1 MSKITEYQEL
11 KAQYEA
17 LQLVTD
23 FSLSQVDNGNMGGK
37 DAQFIVSNAN
47 PLFVT
52 ALVEYVKENS
62 TSLVAAIMAKAT
74 TNLGLAQAE
83 AKLEA
88 QSLVDSL

>member
-11 KAQYEA
+11 KLQYEA
-17 LQLVTD
+17 LLLVTD
-23 FSLSQVDNGNMGGK
+23 FSLSQVDHGNMGGK

-62 TSLVAAIMAKAT
+62 ASLVDAILAKTAIT
-74 TNLGLAQAE
+74 LEQAQAE

-88 QSLVDSL
+88 QALVDSL